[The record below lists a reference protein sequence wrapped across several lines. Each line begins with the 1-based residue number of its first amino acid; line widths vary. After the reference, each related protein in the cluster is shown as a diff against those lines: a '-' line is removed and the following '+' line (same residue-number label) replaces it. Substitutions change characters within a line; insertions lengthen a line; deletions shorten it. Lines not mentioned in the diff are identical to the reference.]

1 MMKVSWEFESWL
13 ESFSQP
19 QVLYTQAYS
28 NNFYFFGFGK
38 EWEMRFD
45 LAETSR
51 VA

>member
-1 MMKVSWEFESWL
+1 MTKVSREFESWL

-28 NNFYFFGFGK
+28 NYFYFLGFGK
-38 EWEMRFD
+38 EWEMRLD
-45 LAETSR
+45 LVETSR